1 MLREW
6 THPFRRSERGA
17 SGLTLIAIVSVT
29 LIAGML
35 ILTAARNVVA
45 ASRAQAVVD
54 QAARDVADTLSG
66 RLPGYAC
73 ARAQRHAERAHI
85 DLVACDVSGLHARVT
100 LRVTAGNWTGLVRAH
115 AGPPP
120 DEMRTQSQ
128 NRRVW

>member
-1 MLREW
+1 MRVC
-6 THPFRRSERGA
+6 THPFRRSEKGA
-17 SGLTLIAIVSVT
+17 SGLTLIAVVSVT

-35 ILTAARNVVA
+35 VLTAARIVVA
-45 ASRAQAVVD
+45 ASHAQAVVD

-73 ARAQRHAERAHI
+73 ERAQRHAESAQI
-85 DLVACDVSGLHARVT
+85 ELVDCDVSGLHARVT